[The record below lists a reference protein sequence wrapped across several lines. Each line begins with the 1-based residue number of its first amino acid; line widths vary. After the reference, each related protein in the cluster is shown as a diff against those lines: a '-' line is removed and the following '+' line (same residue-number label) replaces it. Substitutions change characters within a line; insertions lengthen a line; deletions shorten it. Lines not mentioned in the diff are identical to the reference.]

1 MADEP
6 ELVVVSNRGPVSFS
20 FDDAGNP
27 VPRRGAGGLVSSLA
41 PLVRGTSAT
50 WMVAAISDADREAS
64 SAGLVEAEGFRLR
77 MLSIDETAYGMAY
90 DVISNATLWFL
101 HHAMFDLPRR
111 PTFDRRWREAWGAY
125 RDVNLAFARAL
136 IDTAPDGAIV
146 LVQDYH
152 LALVGT
158 WLAQER
164 RDLRAVHFTHIP
176 FCDPS
181 TLRVLP
187 SEVADELLIGMS
199 SHASCGF
206 HAQRWADNFSDC
218 CQTVLGWRPS
228 TFVSPIA
235 PDADDIGSVAA
246 SPECEQEIVALDE
259 ALDGKMMILRVDR
272 IEPSK
277 NILRGFQAFDDLLR
291 THPEW
296 RGRVVFVALI
306 YPSREGL
313 PEYLAYRQEA
323 ETLARSVND
332 TWSTPGWTPVLLHT
346 SDNFPRSVAALR
358 RYDVLL
364 VNPVRDG
371 LNLVAKEGALLNEN
385 DGVLILSRESGVW
398 EELGKV
404 ALEINPFDVTGTADT
419 LATALTM
426 GPAERAQHASD
437 LRKAASVR
445 TPRGWLDDQI
455 RAAVE
460 EG

>member
-1 MADEP
+1 MADKA

-50 WMVAAISDADREAS
+50 WMVAAISEADREAS
-64 SAGLVEAEGFRLR
+64 RAGLVEAEGFRLR
-77 MLSIDETAYGMAY
+77 MLSIDEKAYGMAY
-90 DVISNATLWFL
+90 DVVSNATLWFL

-111 PTFDRRWREAWGAY
+111 PQFDRRWREAWGAY
-125 RDVNLAFARAL
+125 REVNLAFARAL
-136 IDTAPDGAIV
+136 IDTAPEGAIV

-176 FCDPS
+176 FCDPDS
-181 TLRVLP
+181 LRVLP

-206 HAQRWADNFSDC
+206 HAKRWADNFSDC
-218 CQTVLGWRPS
+218 CDSVLGWRPS

-235 PDADDIGSVAA
+235 PDSDDIGGVAA
-246 SPECEQEIVALDE
+246 SEECEQQLAELDA

-277 NILRGFQAFDDLLR
+277 NILRGFLAFDDLLR

-296 RGRVVFVALI
+296 RGKVTFVALI

-313 PEYLAYRQEA
+313 PEYLSYRQEA

-332 TWSTPGWTPVLLHT
+332 TWATPGWTPILLHT

-364 VNPVRDG
+364 VNPIRDG

-385 DGVLILSRESGVW
+385 DGVLVLSSESGVW

-404 ALEINPFDVTGTADT
+404 ALEVNPFDVTGTSDT

-426 GPAERAQHASD
+426 GPADRAQHAAE
-437 LRKAASVR
+437 LREAASAR
-445 TPRGWLDDQI
+445 TPRDWLDDQI
-455 RAAVE
+455 RVAAE
-460 EG
+460 DA

>member
-1 MADEP
+1 MAESP

-27 VPRRGAGGLVSSLA
+27 VPKRGAGGLVSSLA

-50 WMVAAISDADREAS
+50 WMIAAISDADREAS
-64 SAGLVEAEGFRLR
+64 RAGLVEAEGFRLR
-77 MLSIDETAYGMAY
+77 MLSIDESAYRMAY
-90 DVISNATLWFL
+90 DVVSNATFWFL

-111 PTFDRRWREAWGAY
+111 PQFDHRWRQAWGAY
-125 RDVNLAFARAL
+125 REVNLAFARAL
-136 IDTAPDGAIV
+136 IDTAPEGAIV

-176 FCDPS
+176 FCDPD

-206 HAQRWADNFSDC
+206 HAKRWADNFSNC
-218 CQTVLGWRPS
+218 CEAVLGWRPS

-235 PDADDIGSVAA
+235 PDHADIAGVAV
-246 SPECEQEIVALDE
+246 SEDCEQEVAKLNE
-259 ALDGKMMILRVDR
+259 ALDGRMMILRVDR

-277 NILRGFQAFDDLLR
+277 NLLRGFQAFDDLLR

-296 RGRVVFVALI
+296 RGRVVFVALM

-313 PEYLAYRQEA
+313 PEYLAYRQEV
-323 ETLARSVND
+323 ETLARRLND
-332 TWSTPGWTPVLLHT
+332 VWSTPGWTPVLLDT
-346 SDNFPRSVAALR
+346 SDNFPKSVAALR

-385 DGVLILSRESGVW
+385 DGVLALSREAGVW
-398 EELGKV
+398 EELGRV
-404 ALEINPFDVTGTADT
+404 ALEINPFDVAGTADT

-426 GPAERAQHASD
+426 TGAERTRHAAE
-437 LRKAASVR
+437 LKKAAAAQ
-445 TPRGWLDDQI
+445 TPRNWLDDQI
-455 RAAVE
+455 RVATE
-460 EG
+460 DN

>member
-1 MADEP
+1 MADGP

-27 VPRRGAGGLVSSLA
+27 VARRGAGGLVSSLA

-50 WMVAAISDADREAS
+50 WMVAAISEADREAS
-64 SAGLVEAEGFRLR
+64 RAGLVEAEGFRLR
-77 MLSIDETAYGMAY
+77 MLSIDETAYRMAY

-125 RDVNLAFARAL
+125 REVNLAFARAL
-136 IDTAPDGAIV
+136 IDTAPEGAIV

-218 CQTVLGWRPS
+218 CQAVLGWRPS

-235 PDADDIGSVAA
+235 PDADDINGVAA
-246 SPECEQEIVALDE
+246 SEKCEQEMATLKE
-259 ALDGKMMILRVDR
+259 ALGDKLMILRVDR

-277 NILRGFQAFDDLLR
+277 NILRGFQAFNDLLR

-296 RGRVVFVALI
+296 HGRVVFVALI

-323 ETLARSVND
+323 ETLARSINS
-332 TWSTPGWTPVLLHT
+332 TWSTSVWTPVLLHT

-385 DGVLILSRESGVW
+385 DGVLVLSRESGVW
-398 EELGKV
+398 EELSKV
-404 ALEINPFDVTGTADT
+404 ALEVNPFDVTGTADM

-426 GPAERAQHASD
+426 GPAERAQHAAD
-437 LRKAASVR
+437 LREAAAAR
-445 TPRGWLDDQI
+445 TPRNWLDDQI

-460 EG
+460 DG